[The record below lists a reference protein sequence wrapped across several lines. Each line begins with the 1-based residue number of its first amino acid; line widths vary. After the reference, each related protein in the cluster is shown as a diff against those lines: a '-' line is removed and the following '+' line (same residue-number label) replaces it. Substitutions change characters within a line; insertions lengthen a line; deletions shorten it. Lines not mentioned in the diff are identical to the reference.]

1 MRKDA
6 LDLPSTPSISLFL
19 PPPKEKKCISSA
31 PNVIR
36 SMKYEKIGASGIETI
51 FNQLNA
57 PEEKYCCKTF
67 HVHEYVGGGGMSY

>member
-1 MRKDA
+1 MPLIYPA
-6 LDLPSTPSISLFL
+6 LHLLAYSY
-19 PPPKEKKCISSA
+19 PPQKEKKCISSA